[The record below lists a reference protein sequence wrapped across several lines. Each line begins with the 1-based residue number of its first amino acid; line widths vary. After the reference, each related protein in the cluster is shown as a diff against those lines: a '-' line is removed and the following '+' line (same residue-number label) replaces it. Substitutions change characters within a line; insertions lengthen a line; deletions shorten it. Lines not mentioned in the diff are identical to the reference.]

1 MKTSIKTLKI
11 FIGLA
16 FIIYSCE
23 SIDFED
29 INENPNGPTVA
40 VTSQLLTGAQ
50 VVIGENIITSV
61 TGILYIQHLTEG
73 QYPSDSRYTS
83 LTSNYN
89 FWYTGP
95 IQNLNEI
102 IRINMDEDLKIGVQ
116 AFGDTNNQI
125 AVAKLMRS
133 YFLQYMTD
141 RWGALP
147 WSEAFQG
154 IDFPQP
160 KFDSQEEIYNFLF
173 SEVDEAL
180 TLINTEKS
188 GPQGDIILNGNMQK
202 WKLFGN
208 TLKMNMALRISD
220 ANPQLAKS
228 KFEEAVSSGVIKNN
242 QENIVFSFGANDESD
257 NPWQDRFE
265 SRVDYLLSETLAES
279 LRSNLDPRLFKFV
292 EPSRDGITTNTNFPE
307 GIDAR
312 YIGAPNGFVNGN
324 VQDYSLPTK
333 TITSNQTYQTPIYTS
348 AQVKFSLAEAK
359 LKGWNVGSGTVESY
373 FIEGIE
379 DSMEFWEVS
388 DAETNEYLNNQTSS
402 SLEDI
407 AYQKWIAL
415 YLNGHEAW
423 SEWRRLDMPVLTPSQ
438 NAVDPRIPV
447 RDAYDSS
454 VEDNNAENYSKVISI
469 QGPDNLHTKL
479 WWDKN

>member
-1 MKTSIKTLKI
+1 MKKQYLFLSLLGILLAQFTFAKQKT
-11 FIGLA
+11 
-16 FIIYSCE
+16 
-23 SIDFED
+23 
-29 INENPNGPTVA
+29 
-40 VTSQLLTGAQ
+40 
-50 VVIGENIITSV
+50 ITSV
-61 TGILYIQHLTEG
+61 RGILYVQHLTEG

-95 IQNLNEI
+95 VQNLNEI
-102 IRINMDEDLKIGVQ
+102 IRINMDEDLKIGAQ

-125 AVAKLMRS
+125 AVAKLIRS
-133 YFLQYMTD
+133 YFLHYMTD

-188 GPQGDIILNGNMQK
+188 GPQGDIILNGNMRK

-279 LRSNLDPRLFKFV
+279 LRSNLDPKLFKFV

-307 GIDAR
+307 GIDAK

-333 TITSNQTYQTPIYTS
+333 TITSNQTYQTPIYNS

-388 DAETNEYLNNQTSS
+388 DAETTEYLNNQTSS

-415 YLNGHEAW
+415 YFNGHEAW

-447 RDAYDSS
+447 RDAYDCS
-454 VEDNNAENYSKVISI
+454 VEYNNAENYSKVLSI